1 LAGLPHCAITLGSS
15 PTRRVAVVFWSILA
29 IRIDQYSF
37 LHREQTVYFPELA
50 DNVSILQY
58 TQYLRSFPITNG
70 SVRTGADRIEGGGG
84 RFLNKKS
91 SWKLTKTID
100 VTRRA
105 ASAA

>member
-1 LAGLPHCAITLGSS
+1 M
-15 PTRRVAVVFWSILA
+15 AVVFSSALED
-29 IRIDQYSF
+29 RIGQYSF

-70 SVRTGADRIEGGGG
+70 SVRTGADRIDGGDG